1 MFITHFTLLLFLSTA
16 LIAQDTG
23 SLCNPFE
30 GMCEGIFLK
39 MEMVIII
46 LWAFSS
52 LLSSFLEIVIISELQ
67 NVETKQECADICHLT
82 PKCSWFSHSEDE
94 KTCFAMESCFKADTD
109 ISNYYS
115 GTVTLI

>member
-1 MFITHFTLLLFLSTA
+1 MRRNFFENGNGNYHFGLFH
-16 LIAQDTG
+16 
-23 SLCNPFE
+23 
-30 GMCEGIFLK
+30 
-39 MEMVIII
+39 
-46 LWAFSS
+46 